1 MRKNG
6 AGAGDVLRI
15 LKPERNKKR
24 LAADALKAIRAQDAG
39 IYRDFAA
46 RRDTGGV
53 LLSGRTLGRLSIR
66 LRTDLLSYFVYFL
79 GSLLLLFL

>member
-46 RRDTGGV
+46 RRDTGG
-53 LLSGRTLGRLSIR
+53 
-66 LRTDLLSYFVYFL
+66 FC
-79 GSLLLLFL
+79 